1 MPIQHPLT
9 LQAGH
14 SCPWAVH
21 LWGKGEDFDSMCPDW
36 GNSGLRGMGVLGP
49 GWGKKCVGVS
59 VVGPLGGPL
68 NRNERS
74 LGVLLSHEPV
84 RSHCLRQ
91 LQGTMAF

>member
-59 VVGPLGGPL
+59 VVGGGEEISSGWTP
-68 NRNERS
+68 EQ
-74 LGVLLSHEPV
+74 E
-84 RSHCLRQ
+84 
-91 LQGTMAF
+91 